1 MIYKL
6 MKFLLKLPLLFL
18 LASNLNAFFIG
29 VGGFDV
35 CIGKNGSEFHKNCPY
50 SKRTPI
56 TTALKEEIKNVNA
69 VSVWIIRNWQE
80 NWYPVDT
87 INEDFIKKGYTPIFI
102 FYWFADDISPEFV
115 QKNKTKYFNT
125 LKKFAKYLQKIKG
138 KKIVILNPE
147 YNENGMN
154 DSKDFDIL
162 QAQSILLIK
171 KYDKNAIV
179 GVCLG
184 DFGDYNKIWDEYNWN
199 LNSKSLTFSA
209 KLSDFIAFQEMRA
222 VTRNTKK
229 QILNTP
235 YRALAFAEY
244 LHQKYNK
251 PTFLA
256 YIAISSY
263 KAQNLQKEV
272 FATFQKV
279 LPIMKNS
286 ANLLGINLFNYI
298 DVPNHKGYFKTAEKY
313 FGIKEANGKK
323 KPSFNEFL
331 KLK

>member
-1 MIYKL
+1 MSKL
-6 MKFLLKLPLLFL
+6 IKSLLKLPLFFL
-18 LASNLNAFFIG
+18 LVSNLHAFYIG
-29 VGGFDV
+29 VGGFNV
-35 CIGKNGSEFHKNCPY
+35 CMNANGSQYYKKCPF
-50 SKRTPI
+50 SKRIPLSY
-56 TTALKEEIKNVNA
+56 ALKNEAKNVNA
-69 VSVWIIRNWQE
+69 ISMWITRNWQE
-80 NWYPVDT
+80 NWYPADT
-87 INEDFIKKGYTPIFI
+87 INKDFIQKGYTPIFI
-102 FYWFADDISPEFV
+102 FYWFADDISPKFV
-115 QKNKTKYFNT
+115 QKNKTKYFDT

-154 DSKDFDIL
+154 DSENFDIL
-162 QAQSILLIK
+162 QAESILLIK
-171 KYDKNAIV
+171 KYDKNAKV

-222 VTRNTKK
+222 VTRNTKE

-263 KAQNLQKEV
+263 KANNIQKEV

-323 KPSFNEFL
+323 KVSFGEFI